1 MKFRN
6 AYCTQT
12 AFEEIFIFNEEHTDL
27 YKIITKEC
35 QLNIN
40 LTKDELAEHIFKSI
54 SLKSFYKSSGKIIP
68 SPEVFDQL
76 PDKLDFSAYN
86 GALFI
91 VNAEPDKC
99 ENIRKK
105 YGVLTVSAYNLEEFK
120 KIVVPPT
127 PWSWST
133 GERKKFTCPTG
144 KSYLGWGAILRPFCF
159 PQSLSAANLIINDD
173 YLLKYEDHWL
183 IARNIFSIT
192 KGFLSDYLTGE
203 MQVLIVSGSSKAN
216 PGGFQLSSEKLDS
229 ILQKLNS
236 LKAEVTTCKI
246 RFGILTHDIDNHKNG
261 EFHERF
267 IIADYSI
274 TTSNWGFL
282 EFIDD
287 AAQRENDLNYQWIFY
302 NISNNNGSDIP
313 FKKMQ
318 KKIDAVK
325 SLKEM
330 NIRMN
335 STSTHFFRGHYEN
348 RLLNL

>member
-6 AYCTQT
+6 AYCTHA
-12 AFEEIFIFNEEHTDL
+12 AFEELFLFNEEHKEL
-27 YKIITKEC
+27 YKTITKEC
-35 QLNIN
+35 QLHVD
-40 LTKDELAEHIFKSI
+40 LTKDELAEHIFNSI
-54 SLKSFYKSSGKIIP
+54 PLKSFYKSSGKIIS
-68 SPEVFDQL
+68 SPDTFNQL
-76 PDKLDFSAYN
+76 PDHLDFSAYN
-86 GALFI
+86 GSLFV
-91 VNAEPDKC
+91 VNVAPDKC
-99 ENIRKK
+99 EEIRKR
-105 YGVLTVSAYNLEEFK
+105 YGVLAVPASDLEEFK
-120 KIVVPPT
+120 KLIVPAT
-127 PWSWST
+127 PWSWSK
-133 GERKKFTCPTG
+133 GELKRFACPTG
-144 KSYLGWGAILRPFCF
+144 KSYMGWGAILRPFCF
-159 PQSLSAANLIINDD
+159 SQSLSAANLIINDD
-173 YLLKYEDHWL
+173 YLLKNDDDWL
-183 IARNIFSIT
+183 IARNIFSLT
-192 KGFLSDYLTGE
+192 KGFLSDHLNGE
-203 MQVLIVSGSSKAN
+203 MQVLIVAGSSKPN
-216 PGGFQLSSEKLDS
+216 PGGFQLNSAKIESV
-229 ILQKLNS
+229 LQKLNT
-236 LKAEVTTCKI
+236 LKAEVASCNI

-274 TTSNWGFL
+274 STSNWGFL

-335 STSTHFFRGHYEN
+335 SASTHFFKGHYEN

>member
-6 AYCTQT
+6 AYCTHT
-12 AFEEIFIFNEEHTDL
+12 AFEEIALFSDDHSDL

-35 QLNIN
+35 VLNIN
-40 LTKDELAEHIFKSI
+40 LTKEELNEQLFKSI
-54 SLKSFYKSSGKIIP
+54 PLKSFFKSSGKIKP
-68 SPEVFDQL
+68 SADLFAKL
-76 PDKLDFSAYN
+76 PNNVNFSDYN
-86 GALFI
+86 GSLFI
-91 VNAEPDKC
+91 IDISQADSEK
-99 ENIRKK
+99 IRKNF
-105 YGVLTVSAYNLEEFK
+105 GVLAISSQNLEEFK
-120 KIVVPPT
+120 KLIIPAT
-127 PWSWST
+127 PWSWSS
-133 GERKKFTCPTG
+133 GERKAYTCPTG
-144 KSYLGWGAILRPFCF
+144 KSYLGWGAVLRPFCF
-159 PQSLSAANLIINDD
+159 SQSLSAANLIINDD
-173 YLLKYEDHWL
+173 YLLKNDDDWL

-192 KGFLSDYLTGE
+192 KGFLSDYLNGE
-203 MQVLIVSGSSKAN
+203 MQVLIVAGSSKPN
-216 PGGFQLSSEKLDS
+216 PGGFQLSSDKLDS

-274 TTSNWGFL
+274 ATSNWGFL

-335 STSTHFFRGHYEN
+335 STSTHFYKGYYEN